1 MYFLFIF
8 SWWDDGAS
16 ICSRA
21 SDFDCHSSRPVTP
34 SRQGRTKVQFE
45 VSQYVLYGNMGCR
58 DSKEGIQNKKDFA
71 LKVNIIK
78 RNY

>member
-21 SDFDCHSSRPVTP
+21 PDFDCHSSRPNTP

-45 VSQYVLYGNMGCR
+45 VSQANFRV
-58 DSKEGIQNKKDFA
+58 SKGRIQN
-71 LKVNIIK
+71 LKGLWLKTVMPLVGEQGGLF
-78 RNY
+78 

>member
-1 MYFLFIF
+1 MYAYQTIDHAFTFIF

-45 VSQYVLYGNMGCR
+45 VSQYVSTYTFLACKSR
-58 DSKEGIQNKKDFA
+58 D
-71 LKVNIIK
+71 
-78 RNY
+78 

>member
-45 VSQYVLYGNMGCR
+45 VSQYVLDVLWCQPFKLMQAVPTSESHEY
-58 DSKEGIQNKKDFA
+58 
-71 LKVNIIK
+71 
-78 RNY
+78 